1 MQTHNN
7 SNKMQLHGTQF
18 DRLGV
23 THVAGVVEC
32 MAAGTV
38 SLAHDSG
45 GPKLDIV
52 VPHNNAPTGFLA
64 SSEREY
70 AQAMDAIF
78 TMPEEERRRLRE
90 NARESVGRFSE
101 QEFEMSF
108 LGNMAPFFTE
118 NFGQGDA
125 G

>member
-1 MQTHNN
+1 
-7 SNKMQLHGTQF
+7 
-18 DRLGV
+18 
-23 THVAGVVEC
+23 

-38 SLAHDSG
+38 ILAHDSG

-52 VPHNNAPTGFLA
+52 VPHNNATTVFLA
-64 SSEREY
+64 SSEQEY
-70 AQAMDAIF
+70 AQSMDTIF
-78 TMPEEERRRLRE
+78 TMPEEERHRLRE

-125 G
+125 R